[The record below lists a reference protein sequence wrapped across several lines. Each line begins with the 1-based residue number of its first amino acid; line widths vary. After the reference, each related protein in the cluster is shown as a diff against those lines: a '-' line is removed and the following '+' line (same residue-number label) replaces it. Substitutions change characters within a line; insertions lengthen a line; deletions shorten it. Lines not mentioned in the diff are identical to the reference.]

1 MFKESWTAKKS
12 RIRASSPWGHL
23 ANWDVGIRQPASA
36 EADVW
41 LSQVISVIVKT
52 GTDLRQ
58 EQLATQ
64 LIERFSR
71 IFKDENC
78 DCWVRL

>member
-1 MFKESWTAKKS
+1 MTLVFIVNCAYF
-12 RIRASSPWGHL
+12 
-23 ANWDVGIRQPASA
+23 
-36 EADVW
+36 
-41 LSQVISVIVKT
+41 QVISVIVKT

-71 IFKDENC
+71 IWKDEKS
-78 DCWVRL
+78 DCWARL

>member
-1 MFKESWTAKKS
+1 VFRESWTAKKS

-23 ANWDVGIRQPASA
+23 ANWD
-36 EADVW
+36 
-41 LSQVISVIVKT
+41 VISVIVKT

-71 IFKDENC
+71 IWKEEKC
-78 DCWVRL
+78 DCWVRLYVAIRAGG

>member
-1 MFKESWTAKKS
+1 MLTAAAVFKESWAAKKS
-12 RIRASSPWGHL
+12 RIRSASPWGHL
-23 ANWDVGIRQPASA
+23 ANWD
-36 EADVW
+36 
-41 LSQVISVIVKT
+41 VISVIVKT

-71 IFKDENC
+71 IFREEKCE
-78 DCWVRL
+78 CWVRL